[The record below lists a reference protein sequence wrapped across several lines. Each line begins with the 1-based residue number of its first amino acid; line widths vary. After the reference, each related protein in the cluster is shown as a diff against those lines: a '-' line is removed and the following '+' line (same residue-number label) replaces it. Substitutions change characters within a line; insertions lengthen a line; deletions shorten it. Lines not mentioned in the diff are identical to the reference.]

1 MMNFDYKQY
10 EKALIFFFQNQH
22 YQALLSKL
30 NKQKVFLYS
39 SKMDVAIIKIAHHL
53 DEAKDSEFTHLI
65 GKLAKT
71 RGVNKADL
79 KVLEIYLDET
89 KTNKFSEIS
98 PNHFLLVSTDQKY
111 LRTQLTSFWAMSQ
124 TLDFSIQEDVKILD
138 KKSKRNRQAVEDFDD
153 LSSVTNEADLQK
165 KLSSFSMRFKKTPYY
180 GSSIFLLLFIIVPL
194 IFQLLITIWGY
205 DYTDDIAKLF
215 SGGTTYHLTFLG
227 GQGWRVL
234 TYGMS
239 ALSSNWFVGFAIIIL
254 VGFSMYG
261 LLKLN
266 EFYMSTW
273 KFILSFLISY
283 LLLGYFSSV
292 LTPNYTTGSA
302 LPIYGMTL
310 GMLALNVSGSK
321 TLFAQV
327 SKSKLILPIIFLII
341 LPIFVSGMEYI
352 PILVGLCL
360 GGATSF
366 LFTYDYKNA
375 NWRLSLPLV
384 VLLIGILLPSIML
397 TIPIYVP
404 GKDGVVIY
412 TLMFYVDRHL
422 MSIDKANNLLHK
434 IGWTDIVITQFS
446 NNRLG
451 IGSLI

>member
-1 MMNFDYKQY
+1 MNFDYKQC
-10 EKALIFFFQNQH
+10 EKALVFFFQNQH
-22 YQALLSKL
+22 YQGLLSKL

-39 SKMDVAIIKIAHHL
+39 SKMDVAIIKIAHHF
-53 DEAKDSEFTHLI
+53 DETKDSEFTHLL

-71 RGVNKADL
+71 RGVDKSDL
-79 KVLEIYLDET
+79 TVLEIYLDET
-89 KTNKFSEIS
+89 KGNSFQEVN
-98 PNHFLLVSTDQKY
+98 PHHFVLISTDQKY
-111 LRTQLTSFWAMSQ
+111 LKTQLSTFWVMAQ
-124 TLDFSIQEDVKILD
+124 TLDFSVQEDVEIFNKQS
-138 KKSKRNRQAVEDFDD
+138 KKNRQVIEELDD
-153 LSSVTNEADLQK
+153 LSGVVNEADLQK
-165 KLSSFSMRFKKTPYY
+165 KLSSFSTRFKKTPYY
-180 GSSIFLLLFIIVPL
+180 GSGIFLLLFVILPL
-194 IFQLLITIWGY
+194 VFQLLTTIWGY
-205 DYTDDIAKLF
+205 NYTDDIAKLF

-254 VGFSMYG
+254 VGFSLYG

-273 KFILSFLISY
+273 KFILSFLVSY

-292 LTPNYTTGSA
+292 LTPNYTTGST

-341 LPIFVSGMEYI
+341 LPIFISGMEYV
-352 PILVGLCL
+352 PVLVGLCL

-366 LFTYDYKNA
+366 LFTYDYKHA
-375 NWRLSLPLV
+375 GWRLSLPLI

-397 TIPIYVP
+397 AIPIYVP

-422 MSIDKANNLLHK
+422 MNIDKANNLLHK
-434 IGWTDIVITQFS
+434 IGWTDILITQFS